1 MAGPGAG
8 AAVTTT
14 KASADDAFAERAAQH
29 RGAGGQVSLTDR
41 AAINPF
47 AALAGLLRRPM
58 SSYYLLLASAGLLLS
73 IGLAMVLSAS
83 SIDSFRTSGSA
94 FTEFS
99 KQATWAAIGLPAF
112 WLGLRLPV
120 RAYELLG
127 YPVLL
132 VSGVLLALL
141 WAVPS
146 IGVEVNG
153 AALWIKVG
161 PVQVQPAEL
170 AKLGLALW
178 GAATL
183 LHKRALLGHWKH
195 LAIPL
200 LPVSGLMLLLVGHN
214 DLGSMLLLLIVLL
227 TLLWVSGVRFR
238 VFGALL
244 AVGMFG
250 VVALIF
256 GKSYRL
262 DRLTSFADPFAVAD
276 HEGYQAVHGLFAL
289 ASGGWWGVGL
299 GQSREKWDYLPEAH
313 NDFIFAVIGEELGV
327 IGCFVVI
334 LLFGVLTYAG
344 LRIARRVDDP
354 FRRLVA
360 ASCTLW
366 LAGQALINM
375 GAVANLLP
383 ITGVPLPLISA
394 GGSSLVITM
403 LIVGMLS
410 SFARAEPEA
419 AAALHAR
426 GRTWW
431 AKMWGIPL
439 PPLAGEQPARPP
451 RERGRGGSARTR
463 SKPSRRS
470 SESSTGSRSRS
481 GGRL

>member
-1 MAGPGAG
+1 VPPTVA
-8 AAVTTT
+8 
-14 KASADDAFAERAAQH
+14 
-29 RGAGGQVSLTDR
+29 DR

-47 AALAGLLRRPM
+47 SALSGLLRRPM
-58 SSYYLLLASAGLLLS
+58 SSYYLLLASAALLLA

-83 SIDSFRTSGSA
+83 SIDSFRKSGSA
-94 FTEFS
+94 FTVFS
-99 KQATWAAIGLPAF
+99 AQATWAAIGLPAF
-112 WLGLRLPV
+112 WLGLRLRV
-120 RAYELLG
+120 RAYELIG
-127 YPVLL
+127 YPLLL
-132 VSGVLLALL
+132 VSAVLLALL
-141 WAVPS
+141 WAVP
-146 IGVEVNG
+146 GVGIEVNG
-153 AALWIKVG
+153 VALWIQLG
-161 PVQVQPAEL
+161 PVQMQPAEP

-183 LHKRALLGHWKH
+183 LHKRALLGQWKH

-200 LPVSGLMLLLVGHN
+200 LPVAGVMLLLVGHN

-238 VFGALL
+238 VFSALV
-244 AVGMFG
+244 AVGIVG
-250 VVALIF
+250 VVALVF
-256 GKSYRL
+256 GKAYRL
-262 DRLTSFADPFAVAD
+262 DRLTSFTDPFATKD
-276 HEGYQAVHGLFAL
+276 DQGYQAVHGLYSL

-299 GQSREKWDYLPEAH
+299 GQSHEKWGYLPEEH

-334 LLFGVLTYAG
+334 ILFGVFTYAG

-360 ASCTLW
+360 AACTLW

-394 GGSSLVITM
+394 GGSSLVLTM
-403 LIVGMLS
+403 FIVGMLA

-431 AKMWGIPL
+431 SKMWGIPL
-439 PPLAGEQPARPP
+439 PPLSTEQAARSP
-451 RERGRGGSARTR
+451 RQRGGASQV
-463 SKPSRRS
+463 
-470 SESSTGSRSRS
+470 RSRS
-481 GGRL
+481 AGGKAGSTAGSGSGGRR

>member
-1 MAGPGAG
+1 MPDHSGDTMVAPT
-8 AAVTTT
+8 VI
-14 KASADDAFAERAAQH
+14 
-29 RGAGGQVSLTDR
+29 DR

-47 AALAGLLRRPM
+47 AALSGLLRRPM
-58 SSYYLLLASAGLLLS
+58 SSYFLLLASSGLLLA
-73 IGLAMVLSAS
+73 IGLIMVLSAS
-83 SIDSFRTSGSA
+83 SIDSYVDSGSA
-94 FTEFS
+94 FTIFA
-99 KQATWAAIGLPAF
+99 KQAMWAAIGLPAF
-112 WLGLRLPV
+112 WLGLRLRV

-127 YPVLL
+127 YPLLLISAVMLAVLA
-132 VSGVLLALL
+132 VAPQVGIESG
-141 WAVPS
+141 
-146 IGVEVNG
+146 GV
-153 AALWIKVG
+153 ALWIKVG
-161 PVQVQPAEL
+161 PVQIQPAEP

-183 LHKRALLGHWKH
+183 LHKRALLGQWKH
-195 LAIPL
+195 MAIPL
-200 LPVSGLMLLLVGHN
+200 LPVAGLVLVLVGHN

-238 VFGALL
+238 AFGAMFV
-244 AVGMFG
+244 VGIAG

-256 GKSYRL
+256 GKGYRM
-262 DRLTSFADPFAVAD
+262 DRFTGFMDPFAD
-276 HEGYQAVHGLFAL
+276 IEDKTMQAAHGLWAL
-289 ASGGWWGVGL
+289 ASGGWWGRGL
-299 GQSREKWDYLPEAH
+299 GHSREKWQYLPEAH

-327 IGCFVVI
+327 IGCLVVI

-375 GAVANLLP
+375 GAVANILP

-403 LIVGMLS
+403 FMVGMLA

-431 AKMWGIPL
+431 SKMWGIPL
-439 PPLAGEQPARPP
+439 PPLPKAQAARPP
-451 RERGRGGSARTR
+451 RQRAARGQAGLGRAAPRKGGKAGVR
-463 SKPSRRS
+463 
-470 SESSTGSRSRS
+470 SRSRGSS
-481 GGRL
+481 GSLSESE

>member
-1 MAGPGAG
+1 M
-8 AAVTTT
+8 
-14 KASADDAFAERAAQH
+14 SS
-29 RGAGGQVSLTDR
+29 GAGGAVADRPAETPANPTVADR

-47 AALAGLLRRPM
+47 AALQGLLRRPM
-58 SSYYLLLASAGLLLS
+58 SSYYLLLASSGLLLA

-99 KQATWAAIGLPAF
+99 KQAMWAAIGLPAF
-112 WLGLRLPV
+112 WLGLRLRV
-120 RAYELLG
+120 RAYELLA
-127 YPVLL
+127 YPLLL
-132 VSGVLLALL
+132 VSAAMLALL
-141 WAVPS
+141 WLVPET
-146 IGVEVNG
+146 IGGIRVNG
-153 AALWIKVG
+153 AYLWIKLG
-161 PVQVQPAEL
+161 SIQLQPAEL
-170 AKLGLALW
+170 AKLGLVLW

-183 LHKRALLGHWKH
+183 LHKRALLGVWKH
-195 LAIPL
+195 LAVPL
-200 LPVSGLMLLLVGHN
+200 LPVSGVMLLLVGHN

-238 VFGALL
+238 VFGGLL
-244 AVGMFG
+244 AVGMVG

-256 GKSYRL
+256 GKGYRM
-262 DRLTSFADPFAVAD
+262 DRITSFTDPFAVAD
-276 HEGYQAVHGLFAL
+276 DEGYQAVHGLLAL
-289 ASGGWWGVGL
+289 GSGGWWGLGL
-299 GQSREKWDYLPEAH
+299 GQGREKWGYLPEEH

-344 LRIARRVDDP
+344 LRVARRVEDP

-375 GAVANLLP
+375 GAVANLVP

-394 GGSSLVITM
+394 GGSSLVLTM
-403 LIVGMLS
+403 FIVGMLA
-410 SFARAEPEA
+410 SFARAEPDA

-431 AKMWGIPL
+431 SKMWGIPL
-439 PPLAGEQPARPP
+439 PPLPGEQAARPP
-451 RERGRGGSARTR
+451 RQRGGRGGPARNRAKSTGG
-463 SKPSRRS
+463 PPG
-470 SESSTGSRSRS
+470 SSTKSRS
-481 GGRL
+481 GGRR